1 MHLITDQ
8 NSLMLI
14 LVILCLLHVVGAL
27 GHGRLTRRGAVRQL
41 HGSADNLYYVAE
53 TPLKRATLHDQ
64 DLAEVLLQSTT
75 KIVPILNNKV
85 YVKQRG
91 DSYAPVFLYSKDI
104 INDLEGM
111 EQKVYLGRN
120 QGDYGCAYV
129 AIDFSAAVNAPP
141 VDFDTG
147 ISFKSLREVSEKME
161 EYDDIALLA
170 HAIGI
175 TNWHANTRFC
185 SKCGSI
191 VISERSGSCRRC
203 TNPEC
208 KSSTYPK
215 LEPATI
221 MLITSP
227 CEQYTLLGRKKKWA
241 IGRYSCLAGFT
252 EIGESLEQCVARE
265 TREESGV
272 NVDESTI
279 EFKYSQPW
287 PFPSSLMLGFRAKAA
302 ASTSDEGSADSNN
315 DDSLSNSISDQDSD
329 DDEALLDIL
338 RENKKVPKSKEA
350 TETIDLPVIQYDEQ
364 ELEHVRWF
372 HKDEVKEALSYEDN
386 PNLDL
391 DEREG
396 EIMIPS
402 KGVRVHFPG
411 PSSLARVMLA
421 EWAAE

>member
-1 MHLITDQ
+1 MMCAFT
-8 NSLMLI
+8 I
-14 LVILCLLHVVGAL
+14 LLLCLHVSSAL
-27 GHGRLTRRGAVRQL
+27 THHRSVVACVRSQL
-41 HGSADNLYYVAE
+41 RAIPENLYYVAE

-64 DLAEVLLQSTT
+64 NLAEVLLQSTT

-111 EQKVYLGRN
+111 EQKVYLGR
-120 QGDYGCAYV
+120 QEGDYGDAFV
-129 AIDFSAAVNAPP
+129 AIDFSAAANAPP

-161 EYDDIALLA
+161 DFDDISLLS
-170 HAIGI
+170 HAIGM
-175 TNWHANTRFC
+175 TNWHAQTSFC
-185 SKCGSI
+185 SKCGSA

-203 TNPEC
+203 TNSEC

-215 LEPATI
+215 IEPATI

-252 EIGESLEQCVARE
+252 EIGESLEQCVTRE
-265 TREESGV
+265 TLEESGV
-272 NVDESTI
+272 SVDERTI

-302 ASTSDEGSADSNN
+302 ASNGGDDSNKERDN
-315 DDSLSNSISDQDSD
+315 DAGKDEDSKED

-338 RENKKVPKSKEA
+338 REGKSKKAPKSSKEGS
-350 TETIDLPVIQYDEQ
+350 ETVDLPTINYDEQ

-372 HKDEVKEALSYEDN
+372 HKDEVREALSYEDN

-391 DEREG
+391 DESDG

-402 KGVRVHFPG
+402 NGVRVHFPG

-421 EWAAE
+421 EWATE